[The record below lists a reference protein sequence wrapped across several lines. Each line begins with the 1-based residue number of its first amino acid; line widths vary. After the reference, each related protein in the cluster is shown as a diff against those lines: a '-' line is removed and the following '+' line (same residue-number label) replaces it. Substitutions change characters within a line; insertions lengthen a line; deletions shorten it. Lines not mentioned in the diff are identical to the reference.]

1 MLLPPFSVSHTYMFQ
16 IKQIFVLEKDN
27 MSKYKIQFVADKRH
41 SATTFPCFSA
51 FYYYSGCR
59 TQSAAAWQLAGTHK
73 RQEPQIQDPVQIL
86 KLARYD
92 CRYDCDAAQVRW
104 THFCSTDSFS

>member
-1 MLLPPFSVSHTYMFQ
+1 MLLPPSSVSHTYMLQ

-59 TQSAAAWQLAGTHK
+59 TQSAAALQLAGTHK

-86 KLARYD
+86 KLQGMIVGMIAMPR
-92 CRYDCDAAQVRW
+92 R
-104 THFCSTDSFS
+104 